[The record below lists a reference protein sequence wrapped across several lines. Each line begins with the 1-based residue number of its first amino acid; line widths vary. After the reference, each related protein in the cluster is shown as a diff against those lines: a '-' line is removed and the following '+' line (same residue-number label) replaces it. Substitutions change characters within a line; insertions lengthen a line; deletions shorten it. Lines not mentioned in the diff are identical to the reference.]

1 MPVPALLAQKVV
13 RARRERRRS
22 GPPNVGPYSRIHL
35 DMQQSGRTM
44 TVEALTGPSLH
55 LHDVFVLL
63 ADEWVRIGSWESED
77 TTVLGEAAI
86 RHRTTFDLDIVA
98 PEIPIEP
105 SDGDEGEVETG
116 AKTSVWISATDD
128 RERPPRYAT
137 EVVQEDDV
145 LSYRVPLGRFQRT
158 AEPIFTS
165 VTNSVGE
172 SVLPYVNRNG
182 HLALVIDQ
190 EVRPNLRVEV
200 SHLRIVDG
208 RIVLAGSLAS
218 RHNLLTGAE
227 LQLVGRDGVYRSSSP
242 ARISA
247 DAMRS
252 VRTFGGHFYE
262 FSTEHDFLR
271 DLEAGLANDT
281 IADLWIEATTDR
293 GEVVRGRVGRTPYLV
308 RKGTNDGFV
317 TSGGTTLAVTPY
329 FTFKAKFPSL
339 HLELFPT
346 DAHERLRALM
356 RPGSL
361 SLHRLHPGA
370 KPVWLVGERPYKAQD
385 NGLHLFRY
393 LRTHHPEI
401 NAYYVIEQGSPE
413 RANLEG
419 LDHVLDFKSIEHIET
434 CLRADRLVGTHH
446 PDFLY
451 PARTPRFARRMTAPK
466 VFLQHGVMGTKWMAL
481 NYGKRVAAF
490 HTDLFLVSSEREKEY
505 IVQDF
510 EYRPDEVAV
519 TGLARFDALFDGSV
533 TPVKGQVLVLPT
545 WRDWMGDPATFTQ
558 TEYFQ
563 QWHGLLTDPRLAAL
577 LAEHDAHVVFCLH
590 PNMQQFSDHF
600 RAPGVTVVQQGDV
613 DVQHLL
619 KQSEVMITDY
629 SSPGFDFSFLDK
641 TVIYFQFDVLRFLG
655 RWGSHLDLAT
665 ELPGPIAQDE
675 ESTLRLLAEALSRGG
690 RIEPRYATRAARFLT
705 HRDRHNSERI
715 VDAVHAAKRHRSVGH
730 TLQQSE
736 LVQLL
741 LQRARRHRWYFP
753 VMRQLFAFARALPAQ
768 ETILFE
774 SGLGRQYSDSP
785 RYIYEELVRR
795 NDPRRKVW
803 VYDKAVPVWDPDLG
817 VVKRLSPG
825 YFWHLGRARYW
836 VNNQNFPHYIRRRRS
851 GVYLQTW
858 HGTPLKRMLHDLDE
872 VVGRDEGYVDRV
884 TNAVAQ
890 WTTLLS
896 PSPYATQAFRSAF
909 RYDGEVLEAGYPR
922 NDILCAPDSSA
933 LVEQV
938 RQRLQLPDGK
948 RVVLYAP
955 TFRDDSKGQRGFS
968 FELPFD
974 LERFA
979 EEMDDDVVLLLRMHV
994 LIADRLTVPEHL
1006 RHRVVDASRYPDIQ
1020 ELYLVSDVLVTDYSS
1035 VFFDYALLRRP
1046 MVFHAYDLDNY
1057 RDQLRGFYLD
1067 YTAEVPGPITTT
1079 EDELYAALGTALA
1092 TDAAD
1097 RPEIDAFIARFAPHD
1112 DGHAAARAVDAV
1124 LDPTRPRPQP

>member
-1 MPVPALLAQKVV
+1 MPVPALIAQKAV
-13 RARRERRRS
+13 RARRQRRRS
-22 GPPNVGPYSRIHL
+22 RPPTVGPYSRIHL

-44 TVEALTGPSLH
+44 TIEALTGPELH

-63 ADEWVRIGSWESED
+63 ADEWVRIGTWQSEG
-77 TTVLGEAAI
+77 TTVRGEAAL
-86 RHRTTFDLDIVA
+86 RHRTTIDLDIIA
-98 PEIPIEP
+98 PELPL
-105 SDGDEGEVETG
+105 DVDATDDEVEGG
-116 AKTSVWISATDD
+116 AKTSVWVSVTED

-137 EVVQEDDV
+137 EVVQEDEV
-145 LSYRVPLGRFQRT
+145 LHYRVPLGRFQQT
-158 AEPIFTS
+158 SEPAFTT
-165 VTNSVGE
+165 VTNSAGE
-172 SVLPYVNRNG
+172 PVLPYLNRNG

-200 SHLRIVDG
+200 SHLRIEDG
-208 RIVLAGSLAS
+208 RLVIAGALAS
-218 RHNLLTGAE
+218 RHTVLTGAE
-227 LQLVGRDGVYRSSSP
+227 LQLVGRDGTYRASSA
-242 ARISA
+242 ARIDA
-247 DAMRS
+247 DPLRS
-252 VRTFGGHFYE
+252 FRSFGGHFYE
-262 FSTEHDFLR
+262 FSSEHDFLR
-271 DLEAGLANDT
+271 DLEGGLGKDT
-281 IADLWIEATTDR
+281 IADLWIEATTGE

-308 RKGTNDGFV
+308 RKGTNDGWV
-317 TSGGTTLAVTPY
+317 TAGDTTLAITPY
-329 FTFKAKFPSL
+329 YTFKAKFPSL
-339 HLELFPT
+339 HLELFPA

-356 RPGSL
+356 RPGTGAL
-361 SLHRLHPGA
+361 RRLRPGA
-370 KPVWLVGERPYKAQD
+370 KPVWLLGERPYKAQD
-385 NGLHLFRY
+385 NGLHLFRH

-401 NAYYVIEQGSPE
+401 DAYYVIEEDSPE

-419 LDHVLDFKSIEHIET
+419 LDHVLDFKSLEHIEM
-434 CLRADRLVGTHH
+434 CLQADRLVGTHH
-446 PDFLY
+446 PNFLY
-451 PARTPRFARRMTAPK
+451 PARTPRFARKMRAPK

-481 NYGKRVAAF
+481 NYGKRVTSF
-490 HTDLFLVSSEREKEY
+490 ETDLFLVSSEREKEY

-510 EYRPDEVAV
+510 GYRPDEVAV
-519 TGLARFDALFDGSV
+519 TGLSRFDALFDGSPA
-533 TPVKGQVLVLPT
+533 PVKGQVLVLPT
-545 WRDWMGDPATFTQ
+545 WRDWMHDPETFTQ
-558 TEYFQ
+558 TQYFE
-563 QWHGLLTDPRLAAL
+563 QWHGLLTDPRLAAV

-600 RAPGVTVVQQGDV
+600 QAPGVTVVRQGDV
-613 DVQHLL
+613 DVQDLL

-629 SSPGFDFSFLDK
+629 SSPGFDFSFLGK
-641 TVIYFQFDVLRFLG
+641 TVIYFQFDVGRFLG
-655 RWGSHLDLAT
+655 RWGSHLDLT
-665 ELPGPIAQDE
+665 NELPGPIARDE
-675 ESTLRLLAEALSRGG
+675 ETTLDLLAEALDRGG
-690 RIEPRYATRAARFLT
+690 RIDPRYAARASRFLT
-705 HRDRHNSERI
+705 HPDRHNNERI
-715 VDAVHAAKRHRSVGH
+715 IDAIRTAKSHRSARH
-730 TLQQSE
+730 AIEQSE
-736 LVQLL
+736 LLQLL
-741 LQRARRHRWYFP
+741 LRRARRHPQYFP
-753 VMRQLFAFARALPAQ
+753 VMRRLFALARMLPAQ

-774 SGLGRQYSDSP
+774 SGIGKQYSDSP

-795 NDPRRKVW
+795 KDPRRKVW
-803 VYDKAVPVWDPDLG
+803 VYNKAVPVWDPDL
-817 VVKRLSPG
+817 VVVERLSPG

-884 TNAVAQ
+884 SNAVAQ

-922 NDILCAPDSSA
+922 NDILCAQDSST

-938 RQRLQLPDGK
+938 RQRLQLPEGK

-955 TFRDDSKGQRGFS
+955 TFRDDSKGRRGFS

-994 LIADRLTVPEHL
+994 LIADRLVVPEHL
-1006 RHRVVDASRYPDIQ
+1006 QHRVVDASRYPDIQ

-1067 YTAEVPGPITTT
+1067 YQSEVPGPITTT
-1079 EDELYAALGTALA
+1079 EDELYAALRTSLTAGV
-1092 TDAAD
+1092 TDEARMD
-1097 RPEIDAFIARFAPHD
+1097 DFIARFAPHD

-1124 LDPTRPRPQP
+1124 LDPARPHPQD